1 MTGHSLSVEE
11 VTCAQGALH
20 SQGAEVR
27 RHTESVRKTIIKLDE
42 EEEEEEIFTALPSAQ
57 HSPKCSPCAITLK
70 PHNNSVVFL
79 ILWKKITEA

>member
-27 RHTESVRKTIIKLDE
+27 RHTESATNTTIK
-42 EEEEEEIFTALPSAQ
+42 
-57 HSPKCSPCAITLK
+57 
-70 PHNNSVVFL
+70 
-79 ILWKKITEA
+79 

>member
-1 MTGHSLSVEE
+1 MTGHSLSVKE

-42 EEEEEEIFTALPSAQ
+42 EEEEEEEIFTALPGAQ
-57 HSPKCSPCAITLK
+57 HSPKRSPCVITLK

-79 ILWKKITEA
+79 ILWKKNN